1 MTATG
6 HRDLSPDERALLV
19 AATQSRDD
27 ARAAWEQWKGT
38 SRLETAG
45 PRSQPVFGQLYANV
59 VGERDDPETALLRG
73 VYKRTWYANQVLLGR
88 LQSLA
93 SGLTRAGVS
102 PLVLN
107 DAALAL
113 GYYADLGH
121 RPIDCLDVLVPAA
134 SFERSLA
141 AAADDGW
148 RLDGDASFGAP
159 TSLSIAA
166 FAGRK
171 EGSLRIWAN
180 LFAAQPRHDTESRLW
195 RDARSLELN
204 GRTFHILGAGEQ
216 LLCTS
221 AEVFRQ
227 PEVTLSRYADAC
239 LVARTIA
246 SDDEW
251 ARVVWQAQRY
261 EHVLPLRNV
270 LRFLARNVSLALPEW
285 LLPELGRL
293 AISHGELLQYRRA
306 CDTPGLKA
314 KAAVL
319 RILRTRPAGFLR
331 A

>member
-6 HRDLSPDERALLV
+6 HRDLSSDERALLA
-19 AATQSRDD
+19 AATQSRDV
-27 ARAAWEQWKGT
+27 ARVAWEQWKGT

-45 PRSQPVFGQLYANV
+45 PRSQPLFGQLYANV
-59 VGERDDPETALLRG
+59 VGDREDPETALLRG

-93 SGLTRAGVS
+93 SGLTREGVS
-102 PLVLN
+102 PVVLN

-121 RPIDCLDVLVPAA
+121 RAIDCLDVVVPAA

-141 AAADDGW
+141 VAAEEGW
-148 RLDGDASFGAP
+148 RLDADASFGTP

-171 EGSLRIWAN
+171 EGSLRIWAT
-180 LFAAQPRHDTESRLW
+180 LFAAQPRHDTEARLW
-195 RDARSLELN
+195 GDARALELN
-204 GRTFHILGAGEQ
+204 GRTFHVLGAGEQ

-221 AEVFRQ
+221 AEAVRQ

-239 LVARTIA
+239 LVARTIV

-251 ARVVWQAQRY
+251 AGVVWKAQRY
-261 EHVLPLRNV
+261 EHVLPLRNM
-270 LRFLARNVSLALPEW
+270 LRFLERNVSLALPQW

-306 CDTPGLKA
+306 CDTPALKA

-319 RILRTRPAGFLR
+319 RMLRTRSAGSSR